1 MKPASKSCAK
11 EDEKEIACK
20 SNNDSSFHMKILY
33 DNQIFSLQNFGGIS
47 RCFYEL
53 IRTLPKE
60 INYDLPIM
68 FSNNHYIRNKDI
80 TFFRTFFPDL
90 KFQGKTTLIKFFN
103 HHIQKRYF
111 KSDFDI
117 FHPTYYNPYFLDFI
131 GSKPFVLNIHDMTHE
146 IYSLKTNKDDWSIK
160 GKKILAEK
168 ANQIIAVSENTKK
181 DVVDRLHINPDKI
194 KVIYHGCSLTPSR
207 EKTINLPKRFLL
219 FVGERS
225 GYKNFAN
232 LAKAFSIICKSD
244 SELKLIVT
252 GKPFFQ
258 DELKLLS
265 SLGIEKST
273 FHFMVNDEDFLSQL
287 YSATLSFIFPS
298 MYEGFGLP
306 ILEAFACGCPV
317 ILSNSSCFPEV
328 AGNAGEYF
336 NPVDIDSIVE
346 SIKHVIYDDSYRNKL
361 INLGKKQAGL
371 FSWEKSAAQTLQL
384 YHSILEQE
392 SK

>member
-1 MKPASKSCAK
+1 
-11 EDEKEIACK
+11 
-20 SNNDSSFHMKILY
+20 MKILY

-47 RCFYEL
+47 RYFYEL
-53 IRTLPKE
+53 IRALSKE
-60 INYDLPIM
+60 INYDLPVM

-80 TFFRTFFPDL
+80 TYFRTFFPDL

-103 HHIQKRYF
+103 HQIQKRYF

-117 FHPTYYNPYFLDFI
+117 FHPTYYNPYFLDSI
-131 GSKPFVLNIHDMTHE
+131 GDKPFVLNIHDMTHE
-146 IYSLKTNKDDWSIK
+146 IYSLKTSKDDWSIS

-168 ANQIIAVSENTKK
+168 SNQIIAVSENTKK
-181 DVVDRLHINPDKI
+181 DVVERLHINPDKI
-194 KVIYHGCSLTPSR
+194 KVIHLGCSLTPSS
-207 EKTINLPKRFLL
+207 EKAINLPNRFLL

-244 SELKLIVT
+244 PELKLVVT

-273 FHFMVNDEDFLSQL
+273 FHFIVNDEAFLSQL
-287 YSATLSFIFPS
+287 YSAALSFIFPS

-306 ILEAFACGCPV
+306 ILEAFASDCPV
-317 ILSNSSCFPEV
+317 ILSDSSCFPEV

-346 SIKHVIYDDSYRNKL
+346 SIKHVIYDDSYRNEL
-361 INLGKKQAGL
+361 INLGKKRAGL
-371 FSWEKSAAQTLQL
+371 FSWEKSAMQTLQL
-384 YHSILEQE
+384 YHSILDTE
-392 SK
+392 